1 MREKEPYVETIR
13 NIALVS
19 YTGAGKTSVLESLLY
34 VAGVIPSMGSVT
46 NGNTVSDFEP
56 EEIHRK
62 VSVSSTVSHFRWKDL
77 VFNVIDTPGAL
88 SFMGEAKTALRA
100 VDGVLIVVAASS
112 GVRTEL
118 ENIWDSITELQLPCV
133 LFINELDKE
142 RVAPAGVLEACEKA
156 LEMKCLPVVI
166 PIGTGPQLEGV
177 IDLIRE
183 TIYQTNKESPK
194 VQQGD
199 IPVTMQAVVLEAR
212 RKLVEGVAEAED
224 QLLEKYLAEGDLGT
238 AELLEG
244 VKIGTGSKKFL
255 PVLSGSATHNVGIA
269 ALLDALSMY
278 LPSPVEQAAR
288 RPLTGTHPVE
298 KTMITRQ
305 ANLSDPFSGYV
316 FKTIIDPFMGRLSYV
331 RILSGRLDA
340 DASFYNTTREGK
352 ERGGHLFSILGK
364 KYTPITSAVA
374 GDIIAMGKLK
384 DTQTG
389 DTICDEHA
397 PILYPGLQLTR
408 PVMSF
413 ALAPKSKADI
423 EKVSLGLHKLVEE
436 DPALE
441 FVRNQE
447 TKEMVLSGSGQLH
460 VDVTFEKLRRKYGAE
475 VTTHTPKVPY
485 KETIRKMSQ
494 AQGKYKKQTG
504 GHGQFGDCWL
514 QLDPLPRGKGFE
526 FINQIV
532 GGAIPRNFI
541 PAVEKGVQEAL
552 HEGFLAGFPVVD
564 IRVTV
569 YDGSYHTVDSSEMS
583 FKIAASMAFK
593 KALATAHPV
602 VLEPLMN
609 VDVVTP
615 DDFVGA
621 VIGDLNSRRGR
632 IVGVSAKGST
642 EIIRAIVPLAEMLK
656 YALALNSVTG
666 GRGSYTMEFSAY
678 EEMPRDQATRVIEE
692 QKAAKQ
698 ALVQ

>member
-1 MREKEPYVETIR
+1 MKEPHVETIR

-34 VAGVIPSMGSVT
+34 SAGVIPSIGSVA

-62 VSVSSTVSHFRWKDL
+62 VSVSSTVSHFRWKDIT
-77 VFNVIDTPGAL
+77 FNIIDTPGAL
-88 SFMGEAKTALRA
+88 SFLGEAKTALRA

-118 ENIWDSITELQLPCV
+118 ENVWNSITELQLPCV

-142 RVAPAGVLEACEKA
+142 QIAPAAVLEDCEKT
-156 LEMKCLPVVI
+156 LEMKGLPVVI
-166 PIGTGPQLEGV
+166 PIGMGSQLEGV

-183 TIYQTNKESPK
+183 TMYQTNKESPK

-199 IPVTMQAVVLEAR
+199 IPVAMQTAVLEAR
-212 RKLVEGVAEAED
+212 RKLVEGVAETDD
-224 QLLEKYLAEGDLGT
+224 QLLEKYLAEGNLGT
-238 AELLEG
+238 AEILQG
-244 VKIGTGSKKFL
+244 VKLGTATKKFL
-255 PVLSGSATHNVGIA
+255 PVLCGSATRNIGVA
-269 ALLDALSMY
+269 ALLDALSTY

-288 RPLTGTHPVE
+288 RALTGTHPVN
-298 KTMITRQ
+298 KTTVTRQ
-305 ANLSDPFSGYV
+305 ASPSDPFSGYV

-331 RILSGRLDA
+331 RIFSGKLDA
-340 DASFYNTTREGK
+340 DTSFYNTTRETK

-364 KYTPITSAVA
+364 RYTPITSAAA
-374 GDIIAMGKLK
+374 GDIIAIGKLK

-389 DTICDEHA
+389 DTICEEHA
-397 PILYPGLQLTR
+397 PILYPGLQLSR

-413 ALAPKSKADI
+413 ALTPKSKADV

-436 DPALE
+436 DPTLE
-441 FVRNQE
+441 FSRNQE
-447 TKEMVLSGSGQLH
+447 TKEMILSGSGQLH

-475 VTTHTPKVPY
+475 VTTHMPKVPY

-526 FINQIV
+526 FVNQIV

-541 PAVEKGVQEAL
+541 PAVEKGVHEAL
-552 HEGFLAGFPVVD
+552 REGFLAGFPVVD

-593 KALATAHPV
+593 KALETAHPV
-602 VLEPLMN
+602 LLEPLMN

-615 DDFVGA
+615 GDFVGA

-632 IVGVSAKGST
+632 IVGVSAKGTT

-656 YALALNSVTG
+656 YTLALNAVTG
-666 GRGSYTMEFSAY
+666 GRGSYTLEFSTY